1 MLPDDNK
8 KLCINSLKTAQ
19 VKKNVRKEIT
29 FCITDMVVLENI
41 NDILLLMHD
50 I

>member
-1 MLPDDNK
+1 MHKLPKDRTSK
-8 KLCINSLKTAQ
+8 KECSKGNYILYH
-19 VKKNVRKEIT
+19 RYG
-29 FCITDMVVLENI
+29 CITDMVVLENI